1 MMYYKTVTD
10 KQAEPVQTY
19 ENAPWSVLKTIA
31 AVRINKIC
39 KL

>member
-19 ENAPWSVLKTIA
+19 ENAPWSILKINA
-31 AVRINKIC
+31 AVRINKIRI
-39 KL
+39 L